1 VTTDDPLL
9 AARPSF
15 RRAGGQ
21 KRVELV
27 ATDLDGTLLRSDNTV
42 STATREALDAAQRA
56 GLQVV
61 FVTGRPTRWLWEV
74 ADAAGYT
81 GVVVAANGAVTFDLA
96 SRTVLHSDELDP
108 STLESVTGVLR
119 DSFPDVYFAAD
130 FGEDFAFE
138 HGYTHDWEITTIR
151 DRDGNPMPIPQAA
164 KLAEIVAKPA
174 VKLLAKVRGAHPD
187 EFLAAA
193 AEVIGDTAYVTRS
206 ATSGL
211 LEISASGVSKA
222 TGLARHCDAA
232 GITSDHVAAVG
243 DMPNDI
249 PMLRWAG
256 RSYAVANAHPATQA
270 AAERVLAETN
280 DEDAVALLVRSLIA
294 ERSL

>member
-1 VTTDDPLL
+1 ML
-9 AARPSF
+9 
-15 RRAGGQ
+15 
-21 KRVELV
+21 

-42 STATREALDAAQRA
+42 SDATREALHAADEA
-56 GLQVV
+56 GFQVV

-74 ADAAGYT
+74 ADASGYA

-96 SRTVLHSDELDP
+96 TQSVLHSDELDP
-108 STLESVTGVLR
+108 QTLESVTGVLR
-119 DSFPDVYFAAD
+119 NSFPEVYFAAD

-138 HGYTHDWEITTIR
+138 RGYTHDWEITTIR
-151 DRDGNPMPIPQAA
+151 DRNGNPMPIPQAA
-164 KLAEIVAKPA
+164 QLADIVAKPA

-206 ATSGL
+206 AASGL

-222 TGLARHCDAA
+222 SGLARHCQAVGLTADE
-232 GITSDHVAAVG
+232 VAAVG

-249 PMLRWAG
+249 PMLEWAG

-270 AAERVLAETN
+270 AADVVLAETN
-280 DEDAVALLVRSLIA
+280 DEDAVAVLLRSL
-294 ERSL
+294 L

>member
-1 VTTDDPLL
+1 L
-9 AARPSF
+9 
-15 RRAGGQ
+15 
-21 KRVELV
+21 

-42 STATREALDAAQRA
+42 SEVTRDALVEAAEA

-74 ADAAGYT
+74 ADASGYA

-96 SRTVLHSDELDP
+96 SRAVLHSDQLDP
-108 STLESVTGVLR
+108 HTLESVTGVLR

-164 KLAEIVAKPA
+164 KLADIVAKPA

-193 AEVIGDTAYVTRS
+193 AEVLGDTAYVTRS

-222 TGLARHCDAA
+222 SGLARHCAA
-232 GITSDHVAAVG
+232 IGVTADQVAAVG

-249 PMLRWAG
+249 PMLEWAG
-256 RSYAVANAHPATQA
+256 HSFAMANGHPATQA
-270 AAERVLAETN
+270 AADEVLSKTN
-280 DEDAVALLVRSLIA
+280 DEDAVAHLIRSLIA
-294 ERSL
+294 ERTSKPTAKGPS

>member
-1 VTTDDPLL
+1 MTTH
-9 AARPSF
+9 
-15 RRAGGQ
+15 GQ
-21 KRVELV
+21 KRVKLL

-42 STATREALDAAQRA
+42 SDATREALVEAERV
-56 GLQVV
+56 GFQVV

-74 ADAAGYT
+74 ADASGYT

-96 SRTVLHSDELDP
+96 TQAVLHSDELDP
-108 STLESVTGVLR
+108 HTLESVTGVLR
-119 DSFPDVYFAAD
+119 SEFPDVYFATD
-130 FGEDFAFE
+130 FGEEFAYE
-138 HGYTHDWEITTIR
+138 EGYTHDWEITTIR
-151 DRDGNPMPIPQAA
+151 DRSGNPMPIPQAA
-164 KLAEIVAKPA
+164 ELAQIIARPA

-193 AEVIGDTAYVTRS
+193 AEVVGDTAYVTRS

-222 TGLARHCDAA
+222 TGLARHCEAIGLTAA
-232 GITSDHVAAVG
+232 EVAAVG

-249 PMLRWAG
+249 PMLTWAG

-270 AAERVLAETN
+270 AADVVLAESN
-280 DEDAVALLVRSLIA
+280 DEDAVARLLRSLLDQ
-294 ERSL
+294 R

>member
-1 VTTDDPLL
+1 MTTH
-9 AARPSF
+9 
-15 RRAGGQ
+15 GQ
-21 KRVELV
+21 KRVKLL

-42 STATREALDAAQRA
+42 SDATREALVEAERV
-56 GLQVV
+56 GFQVV

-74 ADAAGYT
+74 ADASGYT

-96 SRTVLHSDELDP
+96 TQAVLHSDELDP
-108 STLESVTGVLR
+108 HTLESVTGVLR
-119 DSFPDVYFAAD
+119 SEFPDVYFATD
-130 FGEDFAFE
+130 FGEEFAYE
-138 HGYTHDWEITTIR
+138 EGYTHDWEITTIR
-151 DRDGNPMPIPQAA
+151 DRSGNPMPIPQAA
-164 KLAEIVAKPA
+164 ELAQIIARPA

-193 AEVIGDTAYVTRS
+193 AEVVGDTAYVTRS

-222 TGLARHCDAA
+222 TGLARHCEAIGLTAA
-232 GITSDHVAAVG
+232 EVAAVG

-249 PMLRWAG
+249 PMLTWAG

-270 AAERVLAETN
+270 AADVVLAESN
-280 DEDAVALLVRSLIA
+280 DDDAVARLLRSLLDQ
-294 ERSL
+294 R